1 MFLGLL
7 CALEIRE
14 EKLLHEPKD
23 IAKSQDYKVLE
34 RLFEELTKCKE
45 DDQQREFS
53 LDIHF
58 VSRHRVNFQ
67 ECFLPLGTVHLL
79 LDYLG
84 FFLYKYLVDCYFG
97 FLVLHSHLKN
107 ARISN

>member
-58 VSRHRVNFQ
+58 VVRQCN
-67 ECFLPLGTVHLL
+67 L
-79 LDYLG
+79 
-84 FFLYKYLVDCYFG
+84 
-97 FLVLHSHLKN
+97 
-107 ARISN
+107 RIF

>member
-1 MFLGLL
+1 MFMFLGLL

-45 DDQQREFS
+45 DDQQREFF

-58 VSRHRVNFQ
+58 VVRLRVNVQ
-67 ECFLPLGTVHLL
+67 ECFLPLGKVI
-79 LDYLG
+79 YP
-84 FFLYKYLVDCYFG
+84 KYSK
-97 FLVLHSHLKN
+97 H
-107 ARISN
+107 

>member
-1 MFLGLL
+1 LDFFPSQNFLRPEIAHKLIYDIMFLGLL

-58 VSRHRVNFQ
+58 VVSQ
-67 ECFLPLGTVHLL
+67 
-79 LDYLG
+79 
-84 FFLYKYLVDCYFG
+84 
-97 FLVLHSHLKN
+97 
-107 ARISN
+107 A

>member
-1 MFLGLL
+1 MKDGSKLKNFLRLTTLNRDLFLTRTFWDLKLLMFMFLGLL

-45 DDQQREFS
+45 DDQQREF
-53 LDIHF
+53 
-58 VSRHRVNFQ
+58 
-67 ECFLPLGTVHLL
+67 
-79 LDYLG
+79 
-84 FFLYKYLVDCYFG
+84 
-97 FLVLHSHLKN
+97 FLVYILLSVRLWNFKDGG
-107 ARISN
+107 S

>member
-1 MFLGLL
+1 MRPEIAYKLIYNIFFLGLL

-58 VSRHRVNFQ
+58 VSRHRVNVQ
-67 ECFLPLGTVHLL
+67 ECFLPFGTVHLL
-79 LDYLG
+79 LDYLD
-84 FFLYKYLVDCYFG
+84 F
-97 FLVLHSHLKN
+97 H
-107 ARISN
+107 IST